1 MIGDGGKGMAD
12 GKVTKHAVQARAG
25 TFRWAWTAWLASWIV
40 VGIACNLWWNHK
52 ILAAGLAT
60 LAGLWLA
67 RWARGKVARGTRRAW
82 DTRVTRT
89 RHPSPQE
96 TEPEAGL
103 TLVILRGSESM
114 LVIRG
119 VGIQLETEYVLG
131 GKDLVFL
138 DQAQVDTVVLNE
150 AVTTT
155 EAFYYLAILLRDECG
170 VAVAFEKLRPG
181 LRVLLPALQ
190 TADAMGFFR

>member
-1 MIGDGGKGMAD
+1 
-12 GKVTKHAVQARAG
+12 
-25 TFRWAWTAWLASWIV
+25 
-40 VGIACNLWWNHK
+40 
-52 ILAAGLAT
+52 
-60 LAGLWLA
+60 
-67 RWARGKVARGTRRAW
+67 
-82 DTRVTRT
+82 
-89 RHPSPQE
+89 
-96 TEPEAGL
+96 
-103 TLVILRGSESM
+103 M